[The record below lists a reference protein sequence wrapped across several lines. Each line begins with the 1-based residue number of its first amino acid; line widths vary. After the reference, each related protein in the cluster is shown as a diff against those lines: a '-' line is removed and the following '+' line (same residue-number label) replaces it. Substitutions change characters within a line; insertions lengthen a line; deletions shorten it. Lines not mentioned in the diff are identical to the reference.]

1 MGELSLAQG
10 YCGYTAQ
17 PGARTWLCEG
27 QAEHDRHGLLA
38 SAWLVETS
46 IIITYK
52 ETEAHKFSHLPKFTE
67 LLSS

>member
-1 MGELSLAQG
+1 M
-10 YCGYTAQ
+10 
-17 PGARTWLCEG
+17 CER